1 MHIAQLKTNRIE
13 IPTPRFSF
21 TVSCVVHLQLRHR
34 TVFRSRKV
42 ATKYYTCFIFH
53 IRSAEDPDPE
63 LCGLVGSGT
72 FPGPQKLYI
81 LGRFILKAS

>member
-1 MHIAQLKTNRIE
+1 MFLSIFKMMLNAERCSVL
-13 IPTPRFSF
+13 PSS
-21 TVSCVVHLQLRHR
+21 TV
-34 TVFRSRKV
+34 
-42 ATKYYTCFIFH
+42 
-53 IRSAEDPDPE
+53 RSAEDPDPE